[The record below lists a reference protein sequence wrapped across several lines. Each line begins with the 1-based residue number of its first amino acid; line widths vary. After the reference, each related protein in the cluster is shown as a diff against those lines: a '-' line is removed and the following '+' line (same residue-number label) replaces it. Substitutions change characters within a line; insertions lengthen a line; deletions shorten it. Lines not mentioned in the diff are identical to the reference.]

1 MAKSTSFRRNLI
13 DLIKT
18 AHQWEYTEINDTKE
32 SLKKKKPILFFT
44 KVQVILIVIAMALSI
59 ICKSGINAE
68 FAGYIISALSLFVGL
83 LFTLVVSIFDK
94 FSQTDF
100 TKYKFAINCDLYPIG
115 VTLKN
120 FYKKTIVLTLYTS
133 IIAIVCISAL
143 TIVILFPEFHM
154 QIDFCDLIAKAESR
168 YLKIF
173 ILLYR
178 TVLFYFLLNF
188 IYITLLLITS
198 FFDYMVGKIDEIKL
212 K

>member
-18 AHQWEYTEINDTKE
+18 AYQWEYTEINDTKE

-44 KVQVILIVIAMALSI
+44 KVQVILIVIAIILSI

-100 TKYKFAINCDLYPIG
+100 SKYKFTINCDLYPIG
-115 VTLKN
+115 VALKN

-133 IIAIVCISAL
+133 IIAIVCIIAL
-143 TIVILFPEFHM
+143 AIVMLFPELHM
-154 QIDFCDLIAKAESR
+154 QVDFCDLITHSESR
-168 YLKIF
+168 HLKILV
-173 ILLYR
+173 LLYK

-198 FFDYMVGKIDEIKL
+198 FFDYMVGEIDKIKL

>member
-83 LFTLVVSIFDK
+83 LFTLVVSI
-94 FSQTDF
+94 
-100 TKYKFAINCDLYPIG
+100 
-115 VTLKN
+115 
-120 FYKKTIVLTLYTS
+120 
-133 IIAIVCISAL
+133 
-143 TIVILFPEFHM
+143 
-154 QIDFCDLIAKAESR
+154 
-168 YLKIF
+168 
-173 ILLYR
+173 
-178 TVLFYFLLNF
+178 LLNF
-188 IYITLLLITS
+188 NCQCNTGES
-198 FFDYMVGKIDEIKL
+198 QS
-212 K
+212 